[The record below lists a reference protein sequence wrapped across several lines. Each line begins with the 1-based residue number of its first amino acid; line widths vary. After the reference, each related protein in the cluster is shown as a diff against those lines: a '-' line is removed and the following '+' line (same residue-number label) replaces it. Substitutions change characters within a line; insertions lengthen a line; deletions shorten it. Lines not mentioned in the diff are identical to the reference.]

1 MATRPADIIPAPRAR
16 VDMTRTNAAR
26 LRAQFMRGAR
36 RDASARKF
44 LSLAFEA

>member
-1 MATRPADIIPAPRAR
+1 MATRPSDLLPTPRIR
-16 VDMTRTNAAR
+16 VDMTRTHSAR
-26 LRAQFMRGAR
+26 IRSQFMRGAR